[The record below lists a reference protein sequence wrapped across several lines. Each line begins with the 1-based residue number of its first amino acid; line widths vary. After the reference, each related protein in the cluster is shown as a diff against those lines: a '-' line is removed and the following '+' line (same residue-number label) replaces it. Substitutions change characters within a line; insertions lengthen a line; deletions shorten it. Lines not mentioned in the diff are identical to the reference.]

1 MPRLSTQSFY
11 YRDYK
16 SVNSFMI
23 PYANEISG
31 QGAKQSYN
39 KQISKDV
46 VVNPRLDDS
55 LLAGPKIQ

>member
-16 SVNSFMI
+16 SVNGSMI

-31 QGAKQSYN
+31 QGAKQS
-39 KQISKDV
+39 
-46 VVNPRLDDS
+46 
-55 LLAGPKIQ
+55 